1 MIIPDITRNNFEIAL
16 EKDMDIRIN
25 PTAQF
30 FEIAR
35 KYELEEINLN
45 FYYNFIKK
53 KIIFFNNR
61 VILRLQEN
69 KKLRK
74 CKKTCYI
81 YCNGSV
87 KNNMTENI
95 CENWISLSHH
105 IRIMYKLKNF
115 LIYEEIIVWHI
126 KFGYI
131 KNFENI
137 LQTTFHSSR
146 SKRIKIQRLFEETPT
161 IEHHSCKIST
171 SSTYKK
177 SQTSKSAGGSLLT
190 TRAPAQAIGSTLEN
204 AVPALI
210 GQVTPG
216 NEQISAIR
224 GSPMGCF
231 AATSMNAITRKSP
244 VTISFFIVPLM
255 SNGFFC
261 VKNDRISSSGAALIA
276 KSVTNNMN
284 AKIKIRLM
292 IT

>member
-95 CENWISLSHH
+95 CGI
-105 IRIMYKLKNF
+105 
-115 LIYEEIIVWHI
+115 
-126 KFGYI
+126 FGLYI
-131 KNFENI
+131 C
-137 LQTTFHSSR
+137 R

-161 IEHHSCKIST
+161 IEHRKKVLIIFIKIDSCKIST

-190 TRAPAQAIGSTLEN
+190 TRAPAQAIGSTLGGC
-204 AVPALI
+204 PCPISTLI
-210 GQVTPG
+210 STT
-216 NEQISAIR
+216 
-224 GSPMGCF
+224 GSGVIF
-231 AATSMNAITRKSP
+231 TLSSTTSGGKLSH
-244 VTISFFIVPLM
+244 S
-255 SNGFFC
+255 
-261 VKNDRISSSGAALIA
+261 KN
-276 KSVTNNMN
+276 
-284 AKIKIRLM
+284 
-292 IT
+292 